1 MKQVLLRVPDDLH
14 ARLSARAADSGQS
27 VNALATHILDTYVD
41 DPGAAGNDRL
51 RARARQLGLL
61 SSGPSRQPVT
71 GERRRAAGL
80 RVGRPVLDDLLH
92 DGR

>member
-27 VNALATHILDTYVD
+27 VNALAILDTYVD